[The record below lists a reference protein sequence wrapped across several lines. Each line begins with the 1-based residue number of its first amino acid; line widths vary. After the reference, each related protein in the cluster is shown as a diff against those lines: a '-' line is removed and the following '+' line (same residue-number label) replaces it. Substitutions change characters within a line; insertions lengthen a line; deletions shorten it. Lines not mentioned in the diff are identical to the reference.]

1 MRQNRI
7 QLALMAA
14 LVVALILIVILG
26 VRAANPPT
34 PPPPPPTVNV
44 GAVATR
50 AVGTF
55 TGALTSTAQAVPT
68 STATATLEATETLE
82 ATATVGTPPTAGPS
96 PTPSCYRL
104 KYVQDVTIP
113 DATIMT
119 PAQVFTKTWQVQNS
133 GTCALRPGFQL
144 ILVGGLAMGGSPF
157 VLSSAVNPGA
167 KFDIS
172 IKMVAPTTQT
182 GLLQGTWRM
191 IDDNSNQFGDALT
204 VVIVIGNA
212 SIAAPTVAATPTP

>member
-26 VRAANPPT
+26 VRAANPPA
-34 PPPPPPTVNV
+34 PPPPPPTVNL
-44 GAVATR
+44 GAVETR

-68 STATATLEATETLE
+68 STETETPE

-113 DATIMT
+113 DATIMI

-133 GTCALRPGFQL
+133 GACALRPGFQL
-144 ILVGGLAMGGSPF
+144 ILVGGVAMGGSPF

-182 GLLQGTWRM
+182 GLIQGTWRM

-212 SIAAPTVAATPTP
+212 SGAAPTAAATATP

>member
-14 LVVALILIVILG
+14 LVVALILIGILG
-26 VRAANPPT
+26 FRAANPPA
-34 PPPPPPTVNV
+34 PPPLPPTVDV
-44 GAVATR
+44 RAVETR
-50 AVGTF
+50 AISTF
-55 TGALTSTAQAVPT
+55 TGGLTSTAQAIPT
-68 STATATLEATETLE
+68 STVTETSEATE

>member
-14 LVVALILIVILG
+14 LVVALILIGILG
-26 VRAANPPT
+26 VRAVNPPA
-34 PPPPPPTVNV
+34 PPPPPPTVDIA
-44 GAVATR
+44 AVETR
-50 AVGTF
+50 AISTF
-55 TGALTSTAQAVPT
+55 AHALTSTAQAVPT
-68 STATATLEATETLE
+68 STDTETPE
-82 ATATVGTPPTAGPS
+82 ATATAGTPSTAGAS

-104 KYVQDVTIP
+104 KYIQDVTIP
-113 DATIMT
+113 DATIFT

-144 ILVGGLAMGGSPF
+144 VLVGGVAMGGSPF
-157 VLSSAVNPGA
+157 VLSAAVNPGA

-172 IKMVAPTTQT
+172 IKMVAPTTKT
-182 GLLQGTWRM
+182 GLIQGTWRM
-191 IDDNSNQFGDALT
+191 IDDNGNQFGDALT

-212 SIAAPTVAATPTP
+212 SSVAPTVGTTATP

>member
-14 LVVALILIVILG
+14 LVVALILIAILG
-26 VRAANPPT
+26 VRAMNPPT
-34 PPPPPPTVNV
+34 PPPPPPTVDL
-44 GAVATR
+44 GAVQTR
-50 AVGTF
+50 AISTF
-55 TGALTSTAQAVPT
+55 MDALTGTALAVPS
-68 STATATLEATETLE
+68 STATETPP
-82 ATATVGTPPTAGPS
+82 ATATAGTPSTAGPS

-104 KYVQDVTIP
+104 KYMQDVTIP

-119 PAQVFTKTWQVQNS
+119 PAQVFTKTWQVQNI

-144 ILVGGLAMGGSPF
+144 VLVGGVAMGGSPF
-157 VLSSAVNPGA
+157 VLASAVNPGA

-172 IKMVAPTTQT
+172 IKMAAPTTQT
-182 GLLQGTWRM
+182 GLITGTWRM

-212 SIAAPTVAATPTP
+212 SSAAPTTAATATP

>member
-14 LVVALILIVILG
+14 LVVALILIGILG
-26 VRAANPPT
+26 FRAANPPA
-34 PPPPPPTVNV
+34 PPPLPPTVDV
-44 GAVATR
+44 RAVETR
-50 AVGTF
+50 AISTF
-55 TGALTSTAQAVPT
+55 TGGLTGTAQAVPT
-68 STATATLEATETLE
+68 STVTETSE
-82 ATATVGTPPTAGPS
+82 AIPTVGTPPTTGPS

-144 ILVGGLAMGGSPF
+144 VLVGGLAMGGSPF
-157 VLSSAVNPGA
+157 VLSSAVNPGV
-167 KFDIS
+167 KFDIA

-182 GLLQGTWRM
+182 GLIQGTWRM

-212 SIAAPTVAATPTP
+212 SSAAPTVAATSTP